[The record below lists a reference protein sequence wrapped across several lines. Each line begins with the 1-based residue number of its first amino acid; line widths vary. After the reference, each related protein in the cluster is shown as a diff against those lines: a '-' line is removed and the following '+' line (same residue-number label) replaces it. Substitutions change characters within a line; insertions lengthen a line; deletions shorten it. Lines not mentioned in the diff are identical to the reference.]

1 MGNRAVITFTN
12 HATSPCIYLHW
23 NGGRASVEGFLKAA
37 KTLGITPDK
46 FNHESEFLDAFA
58 QLIAERFFNG
68 KVGMTIYREK
78 YGTAHTDNWDN
89 GVYVIDN
96 ALEITGRIFMRG
108 TEEINQEKTEEISNS
123 IVNWQPQEVAA

>member
-12 HATSPCIYLHW
+12 HNTSPCIYLHW

-78 YGTAHTDNWDN
+78 YGAAHTDNWDN